1 MYNTLQLFTTIAVVL
16 TNTEMWKVQNA
27 SILEGYKYPVFRKQG
42 FAKLTPKAGRVSCTF
57 FHPPE
62 LI

>member
-1 MYNTLQLFTTIAVVL
+1 MLKNINKYTTMVVL

-27 SILEGYKYPVFRKQG
+27 TILEGYGYPVFRRKG
-42 FAKLTPKAGRVSCTF
+42 CAKLNPKAGRVSCTF
-57 FHPPE
+57 LLPGE